1 MRFYYI
7 TVALSQNRC
16 YKIHMNNTKQYTI
29 DELSILVDISKRTIR
44 YYIQQGLVSRPA
56 GEKRGSHYTQEHLE
70 QLLEIKKWQKEG
82 LSLERIKSLLTID
95 PDMTCI
101 TPSNTPKPGD
111 ISVWSRI
118 FVDDGVEI
126 QIDPGKADMTPEE
139 LRAFVAQFTELYQQ
153 IKSDR
158 RK

>member
-1 MRFYYI
+1 
-7 TVALSQNRC
+7 
-16 YKIHMNNTKQYTI
+16 MNSSKQYTI
-29 DELSILVDISKRTIR
+29 DELSMLVDVSKRTIR
-44 YYIQQGLVSRPA
+44 YYIQQGLVTRPA

-70 QLLEIKKWQKEG
+70 QLLEVKKWQKEG
-82 LSLERIKSLLTID
+82 LSLERIKTLLTID
-95 PDMTCI
+95 PEATRV

-126 QIDPGKADMTPEE
+126 QIDPAKADMTPEE
-139 LRAFVAQFTELYQQ
+139 LRTFVTQFTELYTQ